1 MTEFKE
7 ISQAI
12 IEGNSEK
19 AEVLT
24 KQSLDNGVSP
34 LDIFRQ
40 GLVPGMG
47 VVGEKM
53 KAGEYYIPEVLMSA
67 EAMKAASSIV
77 KPLLV
82 QQGNE
87 VSIGKVVMGT
97 VKGDLHDIGKMLASM
112 MLEGAGFE
120 VIDLGIDVPVE
131 TFS

>member
-24 KQSLDNGVSP
+24 KQSLDNGISP

-53 KAGEYYIPEVLMSA
+53 KAGDYYIPEVLMSA
-67 EAMKAASSIV
+67 AAMK
-77 KPLLV
+77 P
-82 QQGNE
+82 G
-87 VSIGKVVMGT
+87 
-97 VKGDLHDIGKMLASM
+97 
-112 MLEGAGFE
+112 
-120 VIDLGIDVPVE
+120 VE
-131 TFS
+131 TVCRLSARLTVPPSVPPARRRRRRARQNATRSGLPRA